1 MLGPPTHC
9 VLRPFAGYNSGP
21 KNGKNGKDA
30 SAMQRKLDPITYSP
44 AEVAKLIGISRTYAY
59 ELVQRGDIKS
69 IRIGRRRLVL
79 ERDLN
84 AYLERKRAEAEV
96 GA

>member
-1 MLGPPTHC
+1 
-9 VLRPFAGYNSGP
+9 
-21 KNGKNGKDA
+21 
-30 SAMQRKLDPITYSP
+30 MQRKLEPITYSP

-79 ERDLN
+79 EKDLN

-96 GA
+96 GS